1 MRKGIV
7 MKKLSGGF
15 KAVFTAAAAAV
26 AALTMSGCT
35 NYTKMLEER
44 PAEYIS
50 MAQENTAKAVAGNIF
65 GEEHKLLQEACEDGS
80 LKLDFE
86 IEGVQFSGELYV
98 NEKDEKSAQMYR
110 VTGTE
115 GTSAEVYLYTGKD
128 GLKIGTNGISGRH
141 VYDVTFEGL
150 TEKLAASIFAPDSGS
165 EYAMEQEEYDLIGQY
180 IEEMSAAMEGDGSE
194 SADEFSA
201 ILEDFA
207 SAHPP
212 VTEEKTDADIG
223 GETVS
228 ANVVTYSY
236 TKEDIAS
243 LTEQFVDL
251 YLNEYADEKDFEY
264 YSKDEQKEQ
273 IMSLFDEMDS
283 CDLKIVYYVNSKSH
297 MLMMTDIDLLASADG
312 ENMYFYADI
321 IYGADPEN
329 SNKQSFKAGVGE
341 DGKEEDAVEADIT
354 TNENGSEI
362 VFSVTV
368 NGEEKELATLASTKD
383 GENYTI
389 TLDVPSAEISCKA
402 EGTVKTGKKDFEI
415 TLDRVSAVS
424 GSAEVS
430 YLPKGVLTVEKGGT
444 MPELDAEKEFLD
456 ITEEELDTLLEN
468 IESDFTAVMEETT
481 PGSAMGNY
489 IRKSKTAQANAN
501 AKNCYTAAMV
511 TLVQATIDGKALSDS
526 EISNSGGTVFSFG
539 STEVDC
545 FDYLGESFKGYIYG
559 EFDGEESN
567 ADYMLWSEEPIPDNM
582 KKQLSSDEQTELA
595 EQGIYIGCYPL
606 Q

>member
-1 MRKGIV
+1 
-7 MKKLSGGF
+7 MKKLLRGF
-15 KAVFTAAAAAV
+15 KAVLTASAAA

-35 NYTKMLEER
+35 NYSKMLEER

-141 VYDVTFEGL
+141 IYDVTFEGL
-150 TEKLAASIFAPDSGS
+150 AEKLAASIFAPDSGS
-165 EYAMEQEEYDLIGQY
+165 EYAMEQEEYDLILQY

-194 SADEFSA
+194 TADEFSA
-201 ILEDFA
+201 ILEDFKE
-207 SAHPP
+207 AHPP
-212 VTEEKTDADIG
+212 VTEEKTDTDIG

-236 TKEDIAS
+236 SKEDIAS

-251 YLNEYADEKDFEY
+251 YLNEYADESDFEY

-283 CDLKIVYYVNSKSH
+283 CDLKIVHYVNSKSH
-297 MLMMTDIDLLASADG
+297 MLMVTDIDLLASADG
-312 ENMYFYADI
+312 ENMYFYADV

-341 DGKEEDAVEADIT
+341 DGEEEDAVEADIT

-368 NGEEKELATLASTKD
+368 NGEEKEFATLASSKD
-383 GENYTI
+383 GEDYTI

-402 EGTVKTGKKDFEI
+402 EGTVKTDKKSFEI

-456 ITEEELDTLLEN
+456 ITEEEMDTLLEN
-468 IESDFTAVMEETT
+468 IESDFTAVMEETA

-501 AKNCYTAAMV
+501 AKTYFTAAA
-511 TLVQATIDGKALSDS
+511 TLLVYAGIDDEPLSGSAITGSGVNFDF
-526 EISNSGGTVFSFG
+526 GGTAKDGTGIVF
-539 STEVDC
+539 EDI
-545 FDYLGESFKGYIYG
+545 KGYFYG
-559 EFDGEESN
+559 EYEPDMYSV
-567 ADYMLWSEEPIPDNM
+567 DYMLWSEEPVPDEM
-582 KKQLSSDEQTELA
+582 KHKISLEEQEEYA